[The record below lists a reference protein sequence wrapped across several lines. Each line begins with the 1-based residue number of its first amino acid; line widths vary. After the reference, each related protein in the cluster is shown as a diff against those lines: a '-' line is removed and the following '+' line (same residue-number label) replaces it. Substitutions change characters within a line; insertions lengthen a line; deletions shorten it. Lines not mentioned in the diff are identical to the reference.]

1 VTRSLRR
8 TFALITRE
16 LGNTKNLKAVSKS
29 STLSAPTGITAIWQ
43 RVVFQQ
49 MFEGKGRFA
58 QNGFAL
64 VVDGFED
71 RKPAGTYCHG
81 DLIAVSHGQTDPVR
95 RKRC

>member
-49 MFEGKGRFA
+49 MFEGKGVLHKMASPLLLMGLRIGSP
-58 QNGFAL
+58 Q
-64 VVDGFED
+64 E
-71 RKPAGTYCHG
+71 R
-81 DLIAVSHGQTDPVR
+81 IAMAI
-95 RKRC
+95 